1 MTGYLASI
9 TAPPP
14 AFFRLAEGRRYI
26 HRVASSATDG
36 IDRITI
42 TAACGVVCEVNGT
55 VVLSAVCDEADA
67 CPNCI
72 AKGD

>member
-1 MTGYLASI
+1 MTGYLVSIAS
-9 TAPPP
+9 PPP
-14 AFFRLAEGRRYI
+14 AFFRLGPGRTYT

-55 VVLSAVCDEADA
+55 VVLSAVCDEASA

-72 AKGD
+72 AKE